1 MSFSEV
7 EQIRFFWH
15 KTSCLLVL
23 LRPKHWIKNIIIFL
37 PLIFSKELF
46 NASLFLKVSLGAV
59 IISLLASAGYIINDF
74 LDKEEDRLHPS
85 KKNRPIA
92 RDKVTLTE
100 SVILT
105 LLLIL
110 CALSLGDTLGV
121 KFISCAS
128 LYILL
133 SVGYSLWLKHIVLI
147 DILVLASF
155 YLIRVIAGAEILNMP
170 YSPWLIV
177 CTFTSAL
184 FVGIA
189 KRYVE
194 KKPSSNHKDELTR
207 STLQFYPLSYLKSLL
222 FVTGGMVIT
231 SFIFYFISDFA
242 LQKYNN
248 SLLILTCLPI
258 VYGVFRFIM
267 LIENQ
272 NDASKTDPVD
282 IFLKDKGLL
291 IAAVLALL
299 LPIVVINL

>member
-1 MSFSEV
+1 M
-7 EQIRFFWH
+7 
-15 KTSCLLVL
+15 
-23 LRPKHWIKNIIIFL
+23 
-37 PLIFSKELF
+37 
-46 NASLFLKVSLGAV
+46 
-59 IISLLASAGYIINDF
+59 
-74 LDKEEDRLHPS
+74 
-85 KKNRPIA
+85 
-92 RDKVTLTE
+92 
-100 SVILT
+100 
-105 LLLIL
+105 
-110 CALSLGDTLGV
+110 